1 MSPDK
6 LFYIALVSVIVFYML
21 WNHGNV
27 EFMEEENTVVAED
40 TESDAGDE
48 SGEMEAI
55 KEGQKEMETSDTDA
69 DLTPAQAKIAIHNY
83 LKVNS
88 DSLSDDPFSF
98 LALFQKLT
106 DDEDKTKTAMDFV
119 GNNDAANLKK
129 FISNI

>member
-21 WNHGNV
+21 WNHGNI

-40 TESDAGDE
+40 TKSDAGDE

-55 KEGQKEMETSDTDA
+55 KKGQKEMETSDTDA

-88 DSLSDDPFSF
+88 GSLSDDPFAF

-106 DDEDKTKTAMDFV
+106 KDEDKTKTAMDFV

-129 FISNI
+129 FISTI

>member
-1 MSPDK
+1 MTPDK

-27 EFMEEENTVVAED
+27 EFMEEEGEVVAVND
-40 TESDAGDE
+40 DD
-48 SGEMEAI
+48 SGEMEKAI
-55 KEGQKEMETSDTDA
+55 EEGQKEMETSDTDA

-88 DSLSDDPFSF
+88 SSLSDDPFSF

-106 DDEDKTKTAMDFV
+106 KDDDHTKIAMDFV
-119 GNNDAANLKK
+119 GNNDVANLKK
-129 FISNI
+129 FISTI